1 MIRSV
6 LLHPQILKVLASAGH
21 GSVVL
26 IADGNFPFTT
36 GANPAAER
44 VYLNLAPGKLNVT
57 DVLEA
62 LVRTI
67 PIEDAYGMVPDDG
80 AEPAIFEEYRRL
92 MPDVPVHTL
101 GRFPFYDA
109 AKSPDTTLVIAT
121 GEQRTYA
128 CILLTIGV
136 ITEKE

>member
-1 MIRSV
+1 MIRSE

-62 LVRTI
+62 LVKTI
-67 PIEDAYGMVPDDG
+67 PIEAAHGMVPDDG
-80 AEPAIFEEYRRL
+80 VEPVIFEEYRRL

-109 AKSPDTTLVIAT
+109 AKSPDTALVIAT

-136 ITEKE
+136 VTTKE